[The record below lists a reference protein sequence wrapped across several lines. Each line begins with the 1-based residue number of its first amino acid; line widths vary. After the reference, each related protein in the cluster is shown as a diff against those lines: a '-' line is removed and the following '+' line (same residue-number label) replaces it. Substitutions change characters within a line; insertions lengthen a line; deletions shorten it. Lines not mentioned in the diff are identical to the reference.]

1 MYRENPQAALNETVN
16 IYGGMVYKVVFSRLA
31 QRFAR
36 EDIEEIVSDVF
47 VQFYRNADKIDLQK
61 GTVKA
66 YISVIAKNLALRR
79 AEQLNRRDEQIPLED
94 VSETVVDGGAAGEF
108 ERTLNRRI
116 LLEAVKALGKPDSDI
131 IIMKYFYGMKSREI
145 GAALGIKT
153 NTVDKKISRAL
164 ERLRKTIRK
173 EDF

>member
-1 MYRENPQAALNETVN
+1 
-16 IYGGMVYKVVFSRLA
+16 
-31 QRFAR
+31 
-36 EDIEEIVSDVF
+36 

-79 AEQLNRRDEQIPLED
+79 AEQLSRRDEQIPLDD
-94 VSETVVDGGAAGEF
+94 VSETLGSGGAGEF

-116 LLEAVKALGKPDSDI
+116 LLEAVKTLGKPDSDI

-145 GAALGIKT
+145 GAALGIRT

-164 ERLRKTIRK
+164 ERLRKTMRK